1 MTVFQKSSKL
11 FADAK
16 KVIPGGVNSPVRAFK
31 AVGSVPI
38 FISKAK
44 GAYLHDVDGNRYIDY
59 CLSWGPMILG
69 HAHREVL
76 DRVRKVMVN
85 GTSFGI
91 PTPLETQLARMIVR
105 AIGSVEKVRLVSSG
119 TEAVM
124 TAIRLAR
131 GCTGRD
137 KIIKFIGCYHGHVD
151 HMLVQAGSGAT
162 TLGSPSSPGV
172 PKDFTKHTILLPYN
186 DSEMVEK
193 AFSKY
198 RNQIAAVIVEPVA
211 GNMGVVL
218 PADGFLKTIRRSCT
232 KNGSVLIFDEVIT
245 GFRIRYG
252 SVQELFG
259 VEADLTCLGKII
271 GGGFPIGACGGKK
284 RLMDQLAPSGKIYQA
299 GTLSGNPVCVAAGLA
314 TLELLRSKGTYAAL
328 DRTAKHLCD
337 GIAGVLA
344 RRDMPT
350 GNEGR
355 GTKDEGRRV
364 AASKAKPLGMG
375 GSLRGQA
382 LGDGSSPVTINRIG
396 SMFTVFFNPGPVS
409 DYASALKSDVGM
421 YARFHSAMLS
431 AGIYLPPS
439 QFEACFVSTRHT
451 RKDID
456 QTITAA
462 KKAAF

>member
-1 MTVFQKSSKL
+1 MTTLKQSKRL
-11 FADAK
+11 FRDAQ

-31 AVGSVPI
+31 AVGPVPI

-44 GAYLHDVDGNRYIDY
+44 GAHLYDVDGNRYIDY

-76 DRVRKVMVN
+76 SRVRKVMVN

-91 PTPLETQLARMIVR
+91 PTPLETQLARMIVG

-162 TLGSPSSPGV
+162 TLGAPSSPGV

-186 DSEMVEK
+186 DPEAVQK
-193 AFSKY
+193 AFHKY

-218 PADGFLKTIRRSCT
+218 PADGFLETIRRSCT
-232 KNGSVLIFDEVIT
+232 KNGSVLVFDEVIT

-259 VEADLTCLGKII
+259 VQADLTCLGKII

-284 RLMDQLAPSGKIYQA
+284 HLMDQLAPSGRIYQA

-314 TLELLRSKGTYAAL
+314 TLELLKPKGTYAAL
-328 DRTAKHLCD
+328 DRAAKDLCD
-337 GIAGVLA
+337 GLRSAFSVPRSATQHAA
-344 RRDMPT
+344 RST
-350 GNEGR
+350 QYVEH
-355 GTKDEGRRV
+355 
-364 AASKAKPLGMG
+364 
-375 GSLRGQA
+375 
-382 LGDGSSPVTINRIG
+382 TINRIG
-396 SMFTVFFNPGPVS
+396 SMFTVFFNPGPVT

-421 YARFHSAMLS
+421 YARFHSAMLG
-431 AGIYLPPS
+431 AGVYLPPS

-451 RKDID
+451 KKDID
-456 QTITAA
+456 KTIGAA
-462 KKAAF
+462 RKAAF